1 MRIIWLF
8 LITCLIGF
16 WPSASWSVL
25 LFPDR
30 YDGEF
35 RQHSGR
41 YLPGLDWQL
50 LKAQC
55 YQESLLRPDAVSPVG
70 AQGLCQFMPGT
81 WRQVSGQIDLPPN
94 ASAFM
99 PQLSIRAAAFYMA
112 SLRGQWSSPRPE
124 WDRHSLA
131 LGSYNAGLGNLL
143 KAQKVCGGP
152 VLYRDIVS
160 CLPDVTGHHSRET
173 LTYVDRI
180 WRWYGQMIGGG

>member
-1 MRIIWLF
+1 MRTLKLF
-8 LITCLIGF
+8 LIILVSGF
-16 WPSASWSVL
+16 WPSASWSAL

-30 YDGEF
+30 YDTEF

-41 YLPGLDWQL
+41 YLVGLDWRL

-55 YQESLLRPDAVSPVG
+55 YQESLLNPKAVSPVG

-81 WRQVSGQIDLPPN
+81 WRQVSGQINLPPN

-143 KAQKVCGGP
+143 KAQKVCGDP
-152 VLYRDIVS
+152 VLYRAIVS

-173 LTYVDRI
+173 ITYVDRI
-180 WRWYGQMIGGG
+180 WHWYAQMIGGG

>member
-1 MRIIWLF
+1 MRVLWLF
-8 LITCLIGF
+8 LFICPLVF
-16 WPSASWSVL
+16 WPSASWSGL

-30 YDGEF
+30 YDAEF

-41 YLPGLDWQL
+41 YLPGQDWRL

-55 YQESLLRPDAVSPVG
+55 YQESLLKPKAVSPVG
-70 AQGLCQFMPGT
+70 AKGLCQFMPGT
-81 WRQVSGQIDLPPN
+81 WRQVSRQINLPPN

-173 LTYVDRI
+173 ITYVDRI
-180 WRWYGQMIGGG
+180 WRFYGQMVGGG